1 MTLDPKA
8 KELLDEVKA
17 SGRPNA
23 HLLPVPEARANFEA
37 LFASLGPGEEVE
49 EVQDLAIPVAG
60 ATIPARAYRPRGA
73 GALPV
78 VAYYHGGGWLLG
90 SIEAYD
96 IVCRALASSSGA
108 IVVSVGY
115 RLAPEHRF
123 PTAVEDAYNATR
135 WIAENAGDLGG
146 DRHRIAVAGDS
157 AGGNL
162 AAVVALQARDLTRP
176 RLAFQLLVYP
186 VTTCDLD
193 VGFDMAYEGYFLY
206 RDELQWHQD
215 NYLASPGLAADW
227 HVSPLQATDHAGLP
241 PAFVVTAE
249 CDPLHRQG
257 ELYAEKLRAAGVA
270 VEQREYPGMIH
281 GFFGLDMVFAQ
292 AAEAMRDAGAALRT
306 ALAA

>member
-1 MTLDPKA
+1 MALDPTA
-8 KELLDEVKA
+8 KELLDEVRA

-23 HLLPVPEARANFEA
+23 HLLPVAEARVNFEA

-49 EVQDLAIPVAG
+49 EVRDLSIPVG
-60 ATIPARAYRPRGA
+60 GTSIPARSYRPAGT

-90 SIEAYD
+90 SIDAYD
-96 IVCRALASSSGA
+96 LVCRALANAAGA

-115 RLAPEHRF
+115 RLAPEHRY

-146 DRHRIAVAGDS
+146 DRNRIAVAGDS

-176 RLAFQLLVYP
+176 RLSFQLLVYP

-193 VGFDMAYEGYFLY
+193 AGFDMAYEGYFLY

-215 NYLASPGLAADW
+215 NYLTSPELARDW
-227 HVSPLQATDHAGLP
+227 RVSPLDAPDHAGLP
-241 PAFVVTAE
+241 PAFVLTAE

-257 ELYAEKLRAAGVA
+257 ELYAERLRAAGVE
-270 VEQREYPGMIH
+270 VELREYPAMIH
-281 GFFGLDMVFAQ
+281 GFFGLDMVFDQ
-292 AAEAMRDAGAALRT
+292 AAAAMRDAGEALRAAL
-306 ALAA
+306 A